1 MAGLLRQPLH
11 HSRDV
16 VAVRH
21 VVAERREAVRF
32 AALFHFGQLFQ
43 VKFLLFNGAPV
54 EFCVVHR
61 EARSERAVGADDQP
75 VLAGAAAPV
84 LARTTHETLHIL
96 EPGNGEGQIR
106 LAFTCLWIRG
116 PDHIKGQTI

>member
-1 MAGLLRQPLH
+1 MAGLLQQPLH
-11 HSRDV
+11 HSSHV

-21 VVAERREAVRF
+21 VVAERREAVWF

-43 VKFLLFNGAPV
+43 VKFLVFNCAPI
-54 EFCVVHR
+54 EFRVVHR
-61 EARSERAVGADDQP
+61 KARRERAVGADDQP